1 MTPWLGPAELYNMGF
16 SQVAYPNI
24 LIGRVA
30 KAIEQGL
37 QRLSELAAGKDKA
50 FTNGQQEMA
59 LNSLTDALE
68 LQKWKDLEKKYS

>member
-1 MTPWLGPAELYNMGF
+1 
-16 SQVAYPNI
+16 
-24 LIGRVA
+24 
-30 KAIEQGL
+30 L